1 MPTAATRASF
11 TLIGLLCWTSCSDG
25 PGSGQTPGPMGGGGS
40 TAGADAAGGSG
51 LGFTLPGSGGSGGMP
66 ASGAGGSA
74 GAVGGGSPAACVSG
88 GERSCAGEVYLGQ
101 GLPVDIHLMF
111 DQSGSMA
118 IKDDGSTMRL
128 DAVRGAI
135 DQFVRSPDSKDLGVG
150 LAYFGHQPLMCG
162 CTSCNPADYAQPTV
176 PLAVLPGNAAAIM
189 GSLSGI
195 EPTGETPTGA
205 AIRGACMYTRA
216 RKQADA
222 GRNPVIVL
230 VTDGEP
236 KAPISAS
243 KGGCNPTLEDAVAAA
258 AECAAAGIRTYV
270 LGIGPSLQNL
280 HGIARAGDTGE
291 AYLVANGGGAD
302 ILKALN
308 SIRRDAMIPCN
319 LQIPGGGSGSL
330 DLKKVNI
337 LYSSA
342 ACSSVQ
348 TFPNVKQAGGC
359 DTQKGGWY
367 YDDPARPTSIQLCP
381 ASCQAVKAPGGQLSV
396 SVGCATQI
404 ID

>member
-1 MPTAATRASF
+1 M
-11 TLIGLLCWTSCSDG
+11 
-25 PGSGQTPGPMGGGGS
+25 
-40 TAGADAAGGSG
+40 
-51 LGFTLPGSGGSGGMP
+51 
-66 ASGAGGSA
+66 
-74 GAVGGGSPAACVSG
+74 
-88 GERSCAGEVYLGQ
+88 GQ

-118 IKDDGSTMRL
+118 IKDDGTTMRL

-135 DQFVRSPDSKDLGVG
+135 DQFVRSPDSRDLGVG
-150 LAYFGHQPLMCG
+150 VAYFGHQPLMCG
-162 CTSCNPADYAQPTV
+162 CTSCNPADYARPAV
-176 PLAVLPGNAAAIM
+176 PVAGLSGNASAIM
-189 GSLSGI
+189 GSLSAI

-205 AIRGACMYTRA
+205 AIRGACTYTRS
-216 RKQADA
+216 RKQADT

-236 KAPISAS
+236 KAPVSAS

-258 AECAAAGIRTYV
+258 SECAAAGIKTYV

-280 HGIARAGDTGE
+280 HGIARAGGTGE

-308 SIRRDAMIPCN
+308 SIRQDAMIPCN
-319 LQIPGGGSGSL
+319 LQIPGAGSGTV
-330 DLKKVNI
+330 DLQKVNV

-342 ACSSVQ
+342 ACSSAQ
-348 TFPNVKQAGGC
+348 TFLNVKQPDGC
-359 DTQKGGWY
+359 DLQKGGWY

-381 ASCQAVKAPGGQLSV
+381 ASCEAVKAPGGQLSV
-396 SVGCATQI
+396 SVGCVTQI
-404 ID
+404 VD